1 MGKTVREGSI
11 MNPLKYYLSLLKKFE
26 QNLGR
31 NLTAEEEDFIKWMA
45 EKEMENL
52 SRDKSYERNCS

>member
-1 MGKTVREGSI
+1 

>member
-1 MGKTVREGSI
+1 
-11 MNPLKYYLSLLKKFE
+11 MNPLKCYLRLLKEFE

-31 NLTAEEEDFIKWMA
+31 NLTPEEEDFIKWMA

-52 SRDKSYERNCS
+52 SKDKCYERNCS